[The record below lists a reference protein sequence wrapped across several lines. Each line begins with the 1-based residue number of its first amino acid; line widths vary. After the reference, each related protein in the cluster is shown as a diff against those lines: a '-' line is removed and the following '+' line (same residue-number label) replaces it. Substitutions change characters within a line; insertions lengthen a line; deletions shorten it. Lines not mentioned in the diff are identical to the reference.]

1 MLPSWI
7 SWLIKNNAIKATVS
21 DDTVAFL
28 LYWCGM
34 VNHVAHFP
42 FSIPNYFSG
51 GVIATF
57 MTPSR
62 RFSNRSY
69 AASISFSGKICVMS
83 GVVSS

>member
-1 MLPSWI
+1 MPSRRSTRLQPARIMLPSWI

-34 VNHVAHFP
+34 ENGKPCGP
-42 FSIPNYFSG
+42 FSIFNPQLFSG

-62 RFSNRSY
+62 RFSKQIVRR
-69 AASISFSGKICVMS
+69 
-83 GVVSS
+83 